1 MAAPVRVGL
10 SAVSGVCD
18 PVPVPLL
25 ARCPRVCVPSRLCV
39 PVPVC
44 PVSLGCVIYIG
55 VNRGCGAEGLAV
67 WGGDWVG
74 GFGPVGGLCWES
86 VVLGL

>member
-1 MAAPVRVGL
+1 M
-10 SAVSGVCD
+10 
-18 PVPVPLL
+18 
-25 ARCPRVCVPSRLCV
+25 VCVTPYLSRCLLGVLVSAFRRLCV

-74 GFGPVGGLCWES
+74 GFGPVGGL
-86 VVLGL
+86 